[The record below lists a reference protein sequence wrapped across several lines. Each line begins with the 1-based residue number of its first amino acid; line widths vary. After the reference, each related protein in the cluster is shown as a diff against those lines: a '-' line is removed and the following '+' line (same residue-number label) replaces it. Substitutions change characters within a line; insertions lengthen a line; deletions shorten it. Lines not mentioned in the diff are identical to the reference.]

1 MFVEIE
7 MLPICKYYIAKP
19 PQFTMSRRKA
29 CLIFNPVAGN
39 TDSNQELERIKELLS
54 AQFELDVQFTTE
66 EIGADKLAQEAVKKD
81 EFEIIIAAG
90 GDGTLSEAAKAL
102 GETTTPLGVIP
113 RGTANAFAAA
123 LGIPDTLDEACETIL
138 SGKTRRIDIGRCNG
152 RLMTLLAGIGFEAE
166 TIENA
171 SREAKQRWGALAYLL
186 SGIQQLRELELFDAE
201 IETDDKIIKVSAG
214 ALTVANAAPPTSILA
229 QGPAGILYDDG
240 LLDITIISSNTW
252 ASAIAASYHL
262 LQTGLR
268 GDAAKRDDIG
278 YIRTKQVKITTD
290 PPQKIVLDGEMIGHT
305 PLEVECVPGGLTVMV
320 PMLPAEKIS
329 EKLEGLPDLEI
340 EEKSATVNNE

>member
-1 MFVEIE
+1 
-7 MLPICKYYIAKP
+7 
-19 PQFTMSRRKA
+19 MSRRKA

-39 TDSNQELERIKELLS
+39 TDSELELERIKELLS
-54 AQFELDVQFTTE
+54 SQFELDIQFTTE
-66 EIGADKLAQEAVKKD
+66 EIGADKLAQEAVKTEKFD
-81 EFEIIIAAG
+81 IIIAAG

-102 GETTTPLGVIP
+102 GETTIPLGVIP
-113 RGTANAFAAA
+113 RGTANAFASA

-138 SGKTRRIDIGRCNG
+138 SGKTRRIDIGKCNG

-166 TIENA
+166 TIENS
-171 SREAKQRWGALAYLL
+171 SREAKQRWGALAYLV
-186 SGIQQLRELELFDAE
+186 SGIQQLRELELFEAE

-278 YIRTKQVKITTD
+278 YIRTKRVKITTD
-290 PPQKIVLDGEMIGHT
+290 PPQKIVLDGEMIGNT

-329 EKLEGLPDLEI
+329 EKLEGLPNFEDISLEY
-340 EEKSATVNNE
+340 EKIIL

>member
-1 MFVEIE
+1 MT
-7 MLPICKYYIAKP
+7 P
-19 PQFTMSRRKA
+19 RKA
-29 CLIFNPVAGN
+29 CLIFNPVSGSA
-39 TDSNQELERIKELLS
+39 DPDQELERIKELLS
-54 AQFELDVQFTTE
+54 TQFELDVQFTTE
-66 EIGADKLAQEAVKKD
+66 DVSADQLAQEAINKGD
-81 EFEIIIAAG
+81 FEIVIAAG

-102 GETTTPLGVIP
+102 GETTIPLGVIP
-113 RGTANAFAAA
+113 RGTANAFASA

-138 SGKTRRIDIGRCNG
+138 SGKTRRIDIGKCNG

-166 TIENA
+166 TIEHA
-171 SREAKQRWGALAYLL
+171 SRDAKQRWGALAYLV
-186 SGIQQLRELELFDAE
+186 SGIQQLRELELFEAE

-240 LLDITIISSNTW
+240 LLDITIISSNSW

-278 YIRTKQVKITTD
+278 YLRAKRVKITTE
-290 PPQKIVLDGEMIGHT
+290 PPQKIVLDGEMIGNT
-305 PLEVECVPGGLTVMV
+305 PLEVECVPGGLTVIV

-340 EEKSATVNNE
+340 EEKPPAIKNE

>member
-1 MFVEIE
+1 
-7 MLPICKYYIAKP
+7 
-19 PQFTMSRRKA
+19 MSRRKA

-39 TDSNQELERIKELLS
+39 TDSEQELKRVKELLS
-54 AQFELDVQFTTE
+54 PQFELDIQFTTE

-81 EFEIIIAAG
+81 FEIIIAAG

-102 GETTTPLGVIP
+102 GETTIPLGVIP
-113 RGTANAFAAA
+113 RGTANAFASA

-152 RLMTLLAGIGFEAE
+152 KLMTLLAGIGFEAE

-171 SREAKQRWGALAYLL
+171 SREAKQRWGALAYLV
-186 SGIQQLRELELFDAE
+186 SGIQQLREIELFDAE

-262 LQTGLR
+262 LQSGLR

-278 YIRTKQVKITTD
+278 YIRTKRVKITTD
-290 PPQKIVLDGEMIGHT
+290 PPQKIVLDGEMIGNT

-329 EKLEGLPDLEI
+329 EKLDGLPDLEI
-340 EEKSATVNNE
+340 EEKSPTVTNE

>member
-123 LGIPDTLDEACETIL
+123 LRIPDTLDEACETIL

-152 RLMTLLAGIGFEAE
+152 KLMTLLAGIGFEAE

-171 SREAKQRWGALAYLL
+171 SREAKQRWGALAYLV
-186 SGIQQLRELELFDAE
+186 SGIQQLRELELFEAE

-278 YIRTKQVKITTD
+278 YIRTKQVKITTE

-329 EKLEGLPDLEI
+329 EKLEGLPDLEV

>member
-1 MFVEIE
+1 
-7 MLPICKYYIAKP
+7 
-19 PQFTMSRRKA
+19 MSRRKA
-29 CLIFNPVAGN
+29 CLIFNPIAGN
-39 TDSNQELERIKELLS
+39 TDSEQELERVKELLS
-54 AQFELDVQFTTE
+54 PQFELDIQFTTE
-66 EIGADKLAQEAVKKD
+66 EVGAYKLAEEAVKKD
-81 EFEIIIAAG
+81 FEIIIAAG
-90 GDGTLSEAAKAL
+90 GDGTLSEAARAL
-102 GETTTPLGVIP
+102 GETTIPLGVIP
-113 RGTANAFAAA
+113 RGTANAFASA
-123 LGIPDTLDEACETIL
+123 LGIPDTLDEACETIV
-138 SGKTRRIDIGRCNG
+138 SGKTCRIDIGRCNG
-152 RLMTLLAGIGFEAE
+152 KLMTLLAGIGFEAE
-166 TIENA
+166 TIEHA
-171 SREAKQRWGALAYLL
+171 SREAKQRWGALAYLV
-186 SGIQQLRELELFDAE
+186 SGIQQLREIELFDAE

-262 LQTGLR
+262 LQSGLR

-278 YIRTKQVKITTD
+278 YIRTKRVKITTD
-290 PPQKIVLDGEMIGHT
+290 PPQKIVLDGEMIGNT

-340 EEKSATVNNE
+340 EEKSPTVKSE

>member
-1 MFVEIE
+1 
-7 MLPICKYYIAKP
+7 
-19 PQFTMSRRKA
+19 MSRRKA

-39 TDSNQELERIKELLS
+39 TDSEQELERIKELLS
-54 AQFELDVQFTTE
+54 PQFELDIQFTTE
-66 EIGADKLAQEAVKKD
+66 EVGAYKLAEEAVKKD
-81 EFEIIIAAG
+81 FEIIIAAG
-90 GDGTLSEAAKAL
+90 GDGTLSEAARAL
-102 GETTTPLGVIP
+102 GETTIPLGVIP
-113 RGTANAFAAA
+113 RGTANAFASA

-152 RLMTLLAGIGFEAE
+152 KLMMLLAGIGFEAE

-171 SREAKQRWGALAYLL
+171 SREAKQRWGALAYLV
-186 SGIQQLRELELFDAE
+186 SGIQQLREIELFDAE

-262 LQTGLR
+262 LQSGLR

-278 YIRTKQVKITTD
+278 YIRTKRVKITTD
-290 PPQKIVLDGEMIGHT
+290 PPQKIVLDGEMIGNT
-305 PLEVECVPGGLTVMV
+305 PLEVDCVPGGLTVMV

-340 EEKSATVNNE
+340 EEKSSKVANE

>member
-1 MFVEIE
+1 MT
-7 MLPICKYYIAKP
+7 P
-19 PQFTMSRRKA
+19 RKA
-29 CLIFNPVAGN
+29 CLIFNPVSGSA
-39 TDSNQELERIKELLS
+39 DPDQELERIKELLS
-54 AQFELDVQFTTE
+54 TQFELDVQFTTE
-66 EIGADKLAQEAVKKD
+66 DVSANRLVQEAINKGD
-81 EFEIIIAAG
+81 FEIVIAAG

-102 GETTTPLGVIP
+102 GETTIPLGVIP
-113 RGTANAFAAA
+113 RGTANAFASA

-138 SGKTRRIDIGRCNG
+138 SGKTRRIDIGKCNG

-166 TIENA
+166 TIEHA
-171 SREAKQRWGALAYLL
+171 SRDAKQRWGALAYLV
-186 SGIQQLRELELFDAE
+186 SGIQQLRELELFEAE

-278 YIRTKQVKITTD
+278 YLRAKRVKITTE
-290 PPQKIVLDGEMIGHT
+290 PPQKIVLDGEMIGNT
-305 PLEVECVPGGLTVMV
+305 PLEVECVPGGLTVIV

-340 EEKSATVNNE
+340 EEKPSKVKSE

>member
-1 MFVEIE
+1 MT
-7 MLPICKYYIAKP
+7 P
-19 PQFTMSRRKA
+19 RKA
-29 CLIFNPVAGN
+29 CLIFNPVSGSA
-39 TDSNQELERIKELLS
+39 DPDQELERIKELLS
-54 AQFELDVQFTTE
+54 TQFELDVQFTTE
-66 EIGADKLAQEAVKKD
+66 DVSADQLAQEAINKGD
-81 EFEIIIAAG
+81 FEIVIAAG

-102 GETTTPLGVIP
+102 GETTIPLGVIP
-113 RGTANAFAAA
+113 RGTANAFASA

-138 SGKTRRIDIGRCNG
+138 SGKTRRIDIGKCNG

-166 TIENA
+166 TIEHA
-171 SREAKQRWGALAYLL
+171 SRDAKQRWGALAYLV
-186 SGIQQLRELELFDAE
+186 SGIQQLRELELFEAE

-278 YIRTKQVKITTD
+278 YLRAKRVKITTE
-290 PPQKIVLDGEMIGHT
+290 PPQKIVLDGEMIGNT
-305 PLEVECVPGGLTVMV
+305 PLEVECVPGGLTVIV

-340 EEKSATVNNE
+340 EEKPPAIKNE

>member
-1 MFVEIE
+1 M
-7 MLPICKYYIAKP
+7 
-19 PQFTMSRRKA
+19 
-29 CLIFNPVAGN
+29 
-39 TDSNQELERIKELLS
+39 
-54 AQFELDVQFTTE
+54 
-66 EIGADKLAQEAVKKD
+66 
-81 EFEIIIAAG
+81 
-90 GDGTLSEAAKAL
+90 
-102 GETTTPLGVIP
+102 GETTIPLGVIP
-113 RGTANAFAAA
+113 RGTANAFASA

-152 RLMTLLAGIGFEAE
+152 KLMMLLAGIGFEAE

-171 SREAKQRWGALAYLL
+171 SREAKQRWGALAYLV
-186 SGIQQLRELELFDAE
+186 SGIQQLREIELFDAE

-262 LQTGLR
+262 LQSGLR

-278 YIRTKQVKITTD
+278 YIRTKRVKITTD
-290 PPQKIVLDGEMIGHT
+290 PPQKIVLDGEMIGNT
-305 PLEVECVPGGLTVMV
+305 PLEVDCVPGGLTVMV

-340 EEKSATVNNE
+340 EEKSSKVANE

>member
-1 MFVEIE
+1 MN
-7 MLPICKYYIAKP
+7 
-19 PQFTMSRRKA
+19 RRKA

-39 TDSNQELERIKELLS
+39 TDSDQELERIKQLLS
-54 AQFELDVQFTTE
+54 PQFELDIQFTTE
-66 EIGADKLAQEAVKKD
+66 EVGAYELAQEAVKKD
-81 EFEIIIAAG
+81 FEIIIAAG
-90 GDGTLSEAAKAL
+90 GDGTLSEAARAL
-102 GETTTPLGVIP
+102 GETTIPLGVIP
-113 RGTANAFAAA
+113 RGTANAFASA

-152 RLMTLLAGIGFEAE
+152 KLMTLLAGIGFEAE
-166 TIENA
+166 TVENA
-171 SREAKQRWGALAYLL
+171 SRDAKQRWGVLAYLV

-262 LQTGLR
+262 LQSGLR

-278 YIRTKQVKITTD
+278 YIRTKRVKITTETTAKNSFRWGND
-290 PPQKIVLDGEMIGHT
+290 W
-305 PLEVECVPGGLTVMV
+305 
-320 PMLPAEKIS
+320 
-329 EKLEGLPDLEI
+329 
-340 EEKSATVNNE
+340 

>member
-1 MFVEIE
+1 MT
-7 MLPICKYYIAKP
+7 P
-19 PQFTMSRRKA
+19 RKA
-29 CLIFNPVAGN
+29 CLIFNPVSGSA
-39 TDSNQELERIKELLS
+39 DPDQELERIKELLS
-54 AQFELDVQFTTE
+54 TQFELDVQFTTE
-66 EIGADKLAQEAVKKD
+66 DVSADRLVQEAINKGD
-81 EFEIIIAAG
+81 FEIVIAAG

-102 GETTTPLGVIP
+102 GETTIPLGVIP
-113 RGTANAFAAA
+113 RGTANAFASA

-138 SGKTRRIDIGRCNG
+138 SGKTRRIDIGKCNG

-166 TIENA
+166 TIEHA
-171 SREAKQRWGALAYLL
+171 SRDAKQRWGALAYLV
-186 SGIQQLRELELFDAE
+186 SGIQQLRELELFEAE

-278 YIRTKQVKITTD
+278 YLRAKRVKITTE
-290 PPQKIVLDGEMIGHT
+290 PPQKIVLDGEMIGNT
-305 PLEVECVPGGLTVMV
+305 PLEVECVPGGLTVIV

-340 EEKSATVNNE
+340 EEKPPAIKNE

>member
-1 MFVEIE
+1 
-7 MLPICKYYIAKP
+7 
-19 PQFTMSRRKA
+19 MSPRKA
-29 CLIFNPVAGN
+29 CLIFNPVSGSAPPE
-39 TDSNQELERIKELLS
+39 QELERIKELLS
-54 AQFELDVQFTTE
+54 PQFELDIQFTTVDVS
-66 EIGADKLAQEAVKKD
+66 ADRLAQEAVNQGD
-81 EFEIIIAAG
+81 FEIVIAAG

-102 GETTTPLGVIP
+102 GETTIPLGVIP
-113 RGTANAFAAA
+113 RGTANAFASA

-138 SGKTRRIDIGRCNG
+138 SGKTRRIDIGKCNG

-166 TIENA
+166 TIEHA
-171 SREAKQRWGALAYLL
+171 SRDAKQRWGALAYLV
-186 SGIQQLRELELFDAE
+186 SGIQQLRELELFEAE

-240 LLDITIISSNTW
+240 LLDITIISSNNW
-252 ASAIAASYHL
+252 GAAIAASYHL

-278 YIRTKQVKITTD
+278 YLRAKRVKITTE
-290 PPQKIVLDGEMIGHT
+290 PPQKIVLDGEMIGNT
-305 PLEVECVPGGLTVMV
+305 PLEVECVPGGLTVIV
-320 PMLPAEKIS
+320 PMLPAERIS

-340 EEKSATVNNE
+340 EEKPSKVKSD

>member
-1 MFVEIE
+1 MT
-7 MLPICKYYIAKP
+7 P
-19 PQFTMSRRKA
+19 RKA
-29 CLIFNPVAGN
+29 CLIFNPVSGTA
-39 TDSNQELERIKELLS
+39 DPDRELERIKELLS
-54 AQFELDVQFTTE
+54 TQFELDVQFTTE
-66 EIGADKLAQEAVKKD
+66 EVSADRLAQQAIDKGN
-81 EFEIIIAAG
+81 FEIIIAAG
-90 GDGTLSEAAKAL
+90 GDGTLSEAARAL
-102 GETTTPLGVIP
+102 GETTIPLGVIP
-113 RGTANAFAAA
+113 RGTANAFASA
-123 LGIPDTLDEACETIL
+123 LAIPDTLDEACETIL
-138 SGKTRRIDIGRCNG
+138 SGKTRRIDIGKCNG

-166 TIENA
+166 TVEHA
-171 SREAKQRWGALAYLL
+171 SRNAKQRWGALAYLV
-186 SGIQQLRELELFDAE
+186 SGIQQLRELELFEAE

-278 YIRTKQVKITTD
+278 YLRAKRVKITTE
-290 PPQKIVLDGEMIGHT
+290 PPQKIVLDGEMIGNT
-305 PLEVECVPGGLTVMV
+305 PLEVECVPGGLTVIV

-340 EEKSATVNNE
+340 EEKPSKATNE

>member
-7 MLPICKYYIAKP
+7 MLPIRKYYIAKP
-19 PQFTMSRRKA
+19 PQFIMSRRKA

-54 AQFELDVQFTTE
+54 AQIELDVQFTTE

-171 SREAKQRWGALAYLL
+171 SREAKQRWGALAYLV
-186 SGIQQLRELELFDAE
+186 SGIQQLRELELFEAE

-252 ASAIAASYHL
+252 ASAIAASNHL
-262 LQTGLR
+262 LQTG
-268 GDAAKRDDIG
+268 
-278 YIRTKQVKITTD
+278 
-290 PPQKIVLDGEMIGHT
+290 
-305 PLEVECVPGGLTVMV
+305 
-320 PMLPAEKIS
+320 
-329 EKLEGLPDLEI
+329 
-340 EEKSATVNNE
+340 